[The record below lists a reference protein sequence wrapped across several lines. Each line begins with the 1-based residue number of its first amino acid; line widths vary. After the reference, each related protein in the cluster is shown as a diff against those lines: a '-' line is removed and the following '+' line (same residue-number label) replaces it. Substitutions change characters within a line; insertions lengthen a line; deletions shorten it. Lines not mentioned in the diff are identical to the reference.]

1 MWNDRKIK
9 VAVSG
14 KSGCGNST
22 VSRLVAEYLGFKLIN
37 YTFRNIAEEKG
48 ISFDEL
54 WSLAQGD
61 PSYDLYLDKK
71 QVELAEDG
79 NCVLGSRLAIW
90 MLKDADLKVYIKASP
105 EVRARRIQKRE
116 GGTFEEVLA
125 KTVERDARDSKRYMA
140 IYGIDN
146 DDHGF
151 ADLIIDSDDKDQEE
165 VAEIIANEVRALLKR
180 NH

>member
-9 VAVSG
+9 IAISG

-37 YTFRNIAEEKG
+37 YTFRNIAQEEG

-54 WSLAQGD
+54 WILAQED
-61 PSYDLYLDKK
+61 SSYDLYLDKK
-71 QVELAEDG
+71 QVELAEEG

-90 MLKDADLKVYIKASP
+90 MLKDAELKVYLKASP

-116 GGTFEEVLA
+116 GGTFEEVFA
-125 KTVERDARDSKRYMA
+125 KTVERDERDSKRYMA
-140 IYGIDN
+140 TYKIDN
-146 DDHGF
+146 DDHSF
-151 ADLIIDSDDKDQEE
+151 ADLIIDTDDTGQEE
-165 VAEIIANEVRALLKR
+165 VAEIIANEARAL
-180 NH
+180 

>member
-9 VAVSG
+9 IAISG

-37 YTFRNIAEEKG
+37 YTFRNIAQEKG

-54 WSLAQGD
+54 CILAQED
-61 PSYDLYLDKK
+61 TSYDLYLDKK
-71 QVELAEDG
+71 QVELAEEG

-90 MLKDADLKVYIKASP
+90 MLKDAELKVFLKASP

-116 GGTFEEVLA
+116 GGTFEEVFA
-125 KTVERDARDSKRYMA
+125 KTVERDERDSKRYMA
-140 IYGIDN
+140 TYKIDN
-146 DDHGF
+146 DDYSF
-151 ADLIIDSDDKDQEE
+151 ADLIIDTDDTEQEA
-165 VAEIIANEVRALLKR
+165 VAEIIANEVRAL
-180 NH
+180 